1 MKRYIYYSI
10 PLGILWCFVHGTI
23 SIQNFLFGLVLGPV
37 VIRPFRE
44 LYDFDQEISFKK
56 AVGKIPK
63 QVIYFIVLI
72 VEITKASIV
81 VSKIVISPKIDIKPG
96 IIAVPLRTKTNGG
109 ITAIA
114 NTITLTPGT
123 LTIDVAD
130 DRSVLYVHSIDAS
143 NPDSVRASIRDDL
156 EKFVLEAFE

>member
-1 MKRYIYYSI
+1 MKRYLYYSI
-10 PLGILWCFVHGTI
+10 PLGIMWCFVHGTV
-23 SIQNFLFGLVLGPV
+23 SIQNFLFGLLLGPV

-44 LYDFDQEISFKK
+44 LYDFDQELSFKRE
-56 AVGKIPK
+56 VRKIPK
-63 QVIYFIVLI
+63 QIIYFLVLI
-72 VEITKASIV
+72 MEITKASIM

-96 IIAVPLRTKTNGG
+96 IIAVPLRTRTNGG

-143 NPDSVRASIRDDL
+143 YPESIRMSIRDDL
-156 EKFVLEAFE
+156 ERFVLEAFE